1 MKTSLKQPLIFLPFL
16 LLAIAAST
24 IASDAPRVS
33 RDQLVAV
40 EKLLDSHYA
49 KLWEDNELA
58 VLGPTR
64 GIYLEGYGAVMTSE
78 VNPVAGPTLL
88 FMRGPLNKD
97 EIEKFRQKKIG
108 RVPELRRAMRQ
119 ALIDSAASLDTVP
132 LDEQIVVVAMLSKYP
147 WEDFKGL
154 PHQIMMQAQKKKLL
168 DALRSG
174 VVSLDEAIPVQ
185 EY

>member
-1 MKTSLKQPLIFLPFL
+1 MKLNKRLILPFL
-16 LLAIAAST
+16 LLAVAAST

-33 RDQLVAV
+33 RDQLVTV
-40 EKLLDSHYA
+40 EKSLDSRYA
-49 KLWEDNELA
+49 KLWDDTQIV

-78 VNPVAGPTLL
+78 VDLVAGPTLL

-97 EIEKFRQKKIG
+97 EVEKFRQKKIG

-132 LDEQIVVVAMLSKYP
+132 LEEQIVVVAMLSKYP

-154 PHQIMMQAQKKKLL
+154 PRQIMMQAQKKKLL

-174 VVSLDEAIPVQ
+174 AGTLDEAIRVQ
-185 EY
+185 EN

>member
-1 MKTSLKQPLIFLPFL
+1 MKTFLQRLILPFL
-16 LLAIAAST
+16 LLAVAAST
-24 IASDAPRVS
+24 IASDTPRVS
-33 RDQLVAV
+33 RDQLIAV
-40 EKLLDSHYA
+40 EKSLDSRYT
-49 KLWEDNELA
+49 KLWDDVPVA
-58 VLGPTR
+58 VLGLTR

-78 VNPVAGPTLL
+78 VDLVAGPTLL

-97 EIEKFRQKKIG
+97 EVEKFRQKKIG

-132 LDEQIVVVAMLSKYP
+132 LEEQVVVVAMLSKYP

-174 VVSLDEAIPVQ
+174 VGSLDEAIRVQ

>member
-1 MKTSLKQPLIFLPFL
+1 MKMNKHLILPFL
-16 LLAIAAST
+16 LLAVAAST

-40 EKLLDSHYA
+40 EKSLDSRYT
-49 KLWEDNELA
+49 KLWDDNQIV

-78 VNPVAGPTLL
+78 VDLVAGPTLL
-88 FMRGPLNKD
+88 FMRGALTKD
-97 EIEKFRQKKIG
+97 EVEKFRQKKIG
-108 RVPELRRAMRQ
+108 RVPDLRQAVRQ
-119 ALIDSAASLDTVP
+119 ALIASAASLDNVP
-132 LDEQIVVVAMLSKYP
+132 AEEQIVVVAMLSKYP

-154 PHQIMMQAQKKKLL
+154 PHQILMQAQKKKLL

-174 VVSLDEAIPVQ
+174 GAGLDEAIRVQ
-185 EY
+185 EN

>member
-1 MKTSLKQPLIFLPFL
+1 MKSNRPLILPFL

-40 EKLLDSHYA
+40 EKSLDSRYA
-49 KLWEDNELA
+49 KLWDDTQIV

-78 VNPVAGPTLL
+78 VDVVAGPTLV

-108 RVPELRRAMRQ
+108 RVPDLRKAVRQ
-119 ALIDSAASLDTVP
+119 ALIDSAASLDNVP
-132 LDEQIVVVAMLSKYP
+132 AEEQIVVVAMLSKYP

-168 DALRSG
+168 DAVRSG
-174 VVSLDEAIPVQ
+174 GAGMDEAIRVQ
-185 EY
+185 EN

>member
-1 MKTSLKQPLIFLPFL
+1 MKTFLQRLILPFL
-16 LLAIAAST
+16 LLAVAASA
-24 IASDAPRVS
+24 IASDTPRVS
-33 RDQLVAV
+33 RDQLIAV
-40 EKLLDSHYA
+40 EKSLDSRYT
-49 KLWEDNELA
+49 KLWDDVPVA
-58 VLGPTR
+58 VLGLTR

-78 VNPVAGPTLL
+78 VDLVAGPTLL

-97 EIEKFRQKKIG
+97 EVEKFRQKKIG

-174 VVSLDEAIPVQ
+174 VGTLDEAIRVQ
-185 EY
+185 EN

>member
-1 MKTSLKQPLIFLPFL
+1 MKSNRPLILPFL

-40 EKLLDSHYA
+40 EKSLDSRYA
-49 KLWEDNELA
+49 KLWDDTQIV

-78 VNPVAGPTLL
+78 VDVVAGPTLL

-108 RVPELRRAMRQ
+108 RVPDLRKAVRQ
-119 ALIDSAASLDTVP
+119 ALIDSAASLDNVP
-132 LDEQIVVVAMLSKYP
+132 AEEQIVVVAMLSKYP

-168 DALRSG
+168 DAVRSG
-174 VVSLDEAIPVQ
+174 GAGMDEAIRVQ
-185 EY
+185 EN

>member
-1 MKTSLKQPLIFLPFL
+1 MKTFSQRLILPFL
-16 LLAIAAST
+16 LLAVAAST
-24 IASDAPRVS
+24 IASDTPRVS
-33 RDQLVAV
+33 RDQLIAV
-40 EKLLDSHYA
+40 EKSLDSRYT
-49 KLWEDNELA
+49 KLWDDVPVA
-58 VLGPTR
+58 VLGLTR

-78 VNPVAGPTLL
+78 VDLVAGPTLL

-97 EIEKFRQKKIG
+97 EVEKFRQKKIG

-174 VVSLDEAIPVQ
+174 VGSLDEAIRVQ

>member
-1 MKTSLKQPLIFLPFL
+1 MKLNKHLILPFL
-16 LLAIAAST
+16 LLAVAASA

-33 RDQLVAV
+33 RDQLVTV
-40 EKLLDSHYA
+40 EKSLDSRYA
-49 KLWEDNELA
+49 KRWGDIQIV

-78 VNPVAGPTLL
+78 VDLVAGPTLL

-97 EIEKFRQKKIG
+97 EVEKFRQKKIG

-132 LDEQIVVVAMLSKYP
+132 LEEQIVVVAMLSKYP

-154 PHQIMMQAQKKKLL
+154 PRQIMMQAQKKKLL

-174 VVSLDEAIPVQ
+174 AGSLDEAIRVQ
-185 EY
+185 EN

>member
-1 MKTSLKQPLIFLPFL
+1 MKTFLQRLILPFL
-16 LLAIAAST
+16 LLAVAAST
-24 IASDAPRVS
+24 IASDTPRVS
-33 RDQLVAV
+33 RDQLIAV
-40 EKLLDSHYA
+40 EKSLDSRYT
-49 KLWEDNELA
+49 KLWDDVPVA
-58 VLGPTR
+58 VLGLTR

-78 VNPVAGPTLL
+78 VDLVAGPTLL

-97 EIEKFRQKKIG
+97 EVEKFRQKKIG

-168 DALRSG
+168 DALRAG
-174 VVSLDEAIPVQ
+174 VGSLDEAIRVQ